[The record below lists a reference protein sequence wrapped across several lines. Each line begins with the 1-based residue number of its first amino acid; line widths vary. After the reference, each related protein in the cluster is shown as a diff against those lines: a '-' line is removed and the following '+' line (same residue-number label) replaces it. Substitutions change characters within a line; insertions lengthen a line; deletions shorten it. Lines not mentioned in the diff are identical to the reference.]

1 MIEKS
6 KWLSM
11 KRLILLLS
19 VAVFFMCSC
28 SKQDGEKVQ
37 DLEFTVVSE
46 KEIPQELLTLIEE
59 KKTEPMKNTWTD
71 GSFLYVIVGYGE
83 QPTSGY
89 SIAVNEF
96 YLGSNA
102 IYVDTSLIGPSKEEK
117 VNQTLTYPFVVIK
130 TENREEPVVFR

>member
-11 KRLILLLS
+11 KRWILLLCM
-19 VAVFFMCSC
+19 AVCCLCGCSRQEEEK
-28 SKQDGEKVQ
+28 KQDL
-37 DLEFTVVSE
+37 DFTVVSE

-59 KKTEPMKNTWTD
+59 KKTEQMKNTWTD

-89 SIAVNEF
+89 SIAVDEF

-102 IYVDTSLIGPSKEEK
+102 IYIDTSLIGPSKDEK
-117 VNQTLTYPFVVIK
+117 VNQTLTYPFLVIK
-130 TENREEPVVFR
+130 TENRDEPVVFR